1 MVTWSTSGDCS
12 ITSSNRIDTAE
23 VRRADGTLC
32 YTLEATYYSSG
43 NCERGAL
50 VWKDPSGAVVARG
63 SGFPDG
69 FSIGC
74 AGTFETTCFFA
85 TDPACVPFDQLCT
98 PDPR

>member
-1 MVTWSTSGDCS
+1 MTWTTSGVCS
-12 ITSSNRIDTAE
+12 TTSSPRIDTAE

-32 YTLEATYYSSG
+32 YTLEATYFSSG

-50 VWKDPSGAVVARG
+50 VWKDPSGAVVASG

-74 AGTFETTCFFA
+74 AGTFQTTCFFA
-85 TDPACVPFDQLCT
+85 TDPACFPFDHLCT